1 MLTVFLAT
9 RNGSGTLPGVLE
21 SFTRLHVPPSG
32 WKLVVVDNGSTDQ
45 TCEIVASFRA
55 SLPVT
60 YVFEGRIGKNV
71 ALNTGLKHLEGDL
84 AVFTDDDAFPSPDW
98 VIQLQAAADAHQ
110 SYSMFG
116 GVILPRW
123 EETPPYWVRWVNAQT
138 VFALSDPRVM
148 EGPTE
153 PWRLFG
159 PNMAIRAE
167 VFKGGTRFDTSIGP
181 RGSNYAMGSETELVM
196 RLGRQ
201 GHKAWHVQGA
211 VVEHFI
217 RSHQMDK
224 SWVLGRAIR
233 FGRGMFRMS
242 VMAGAP
248 AVPYWLGVPVHLLPK
263 LFKKGAKTAKA
274 WLSFNEQAFFSAR
287 WEFNYLLGHVIEARC
302 LRRERCAHGNGE
314 KES

>member
-1 MLTVFLAT
+1 M
-9 RNGSGTLPGVLE
+9 
-21 SFTRLHVPPSG
+21 
-32 WKLVVVDNGSTDQ
+32 
-45 TCEIVASFRA
+45 
-55 SLPVT
+55 
-60 YVFEGRIGKNV
+60 GKNI
-71 ALNTGLKHLEGDL
+71 ALNTGLTHLEGDL
-84 AVFTDDDAFPSPDW
+84 AIFTDDDAFPSPDW
-98 VIQLQAAADAHQ
+98 LIQLQDAAAAHE

-123 EETPPYWVRWVNAQT
+123 EETPPYWVRWVNEQT
-138 VFALSDPRVM
+138 VFAISDPGVM

-181 RGSNYAMGSETELVM
+181 RGNNYAMGSETELVM

-211 VVEHFI
+211 VVEHLI
-217 RSHQMDK
+217 RSHQMDR

-242 VMAGAP
+242 EMAGAP
-248 AVPYWLGVPVHLLPK
+248 SVPYLLGVPVHVLLK
-263 LFKKGAKTAKA
+263 LFKKSAKTAKA
-274 WLSFNEQAFFSAR
+274 CLSFNEQAFFSAR
-287 WEFNYLLGHVIEARC
+287 WEFNYLLGQVIEARC
-302 LRRERCAHGNGE
+302 LRRERYAHGNGE